1 MANDEEN
8 STDEGEGAEYF
19 ELCQLKQ
26 ITPSD
31 LDVRN
36 LSAETALLADRWR
49 LAAKAEADPA
59 TRERLM
65 QMSQMLRAARN
76 AFTNDQAWLKGKAG
90 AANDFLE
97 SKNWARSQA
106 NEARGLRG
114 AVLGVLKEWKKA
126 GKPINDSLAN
136 ELAAVI
142 VHRLATVYSLLRS
155 KQKVIPGWKLG
166 VPNLPQDKAVELVA
180 MKLGGTGGPLFK
192 ENVPL
197 DTQDPDPILKAA
209 MRAFG
214 VPYEKAKEM
223 FRADSK
229 KQEREDAKH

>member
-65 QMSQMLRAARN
+65 QMSQLLRATRN
-76 AFTNDQAWLKGKAG
+76 AFENDQAWLRKQALKA
-90 AANDFLE
+90 AYFLKQ
-97 SKNWARSQA
+97 KNAARSRVG
-106 NEARGLRG
+106 EVEGLLG
-114 AVLGVLKEWKKA
+114 AVLHTLKEWKKT
-126 GKPINDSLAN
+126 GKPVNGELAD

-142 VHRLATVYSLLRS
+142 VHRLATVFSLLRS
-155 KQKVIPGWKLG
+155 EQKVIPGWKLG
-166 VPNLPQDKAVELVA
+166 VPNLPQKEAVNGVSNAIAKVLVPDSPPDA
-180 MKLGGTGGPLFK
+180 K
-192 ENVPL
+192 E
-197 DTQDPDPILKAA
+197 IIRAA
-209 MRAFG
+209 MRALG
-214 VPYEKAKEM
+214 MHSRKAHDL
-223 FRADSK
+223 FDAPRQQK
-229 KQEREDAKH
+229 KRKPPQKGGHP